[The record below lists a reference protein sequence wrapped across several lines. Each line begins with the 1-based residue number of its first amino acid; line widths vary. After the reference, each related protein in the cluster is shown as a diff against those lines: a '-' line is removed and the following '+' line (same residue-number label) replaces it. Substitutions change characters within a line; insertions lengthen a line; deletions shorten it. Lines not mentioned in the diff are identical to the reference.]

1 MNDPKAGISCRV
13 TSEQNILDVERVLNK
28 ERVLPL
34 LRFAILRKQTST
46 GWLAASI
53 NIQI

>member
-1 MNDPKAGISCRV
+1 MNDPKGGISCRV
-13 TSEQNILDVERVLNK
+13 TSEQNILDVERALNK

-34 LRFAILRKQTST
+34 LRFAILRKQTLL
-46 GWLAASI
+46 LAASI